1 MRFGEKVSWGRKFHG
16 SKIWKFGKNPCDYP
30 ERFTNNSAGR
40 VIMGSAIKSRERRSQ
55 CRRILL
61 KGMNV
66 NPTKEF
72 IQFLF
77 IARGSSGELRT
88 QLYLAIELKFIDND
102 KGRQL
107 VEQSRKL
114 SAMLSKLIK
123 TRREYF

>member
-1 MRFGEKVSWGRKFHG
+1 MGKKISRFEDLEVWKESMRL
-16 SKIWKFGKNPCDYP
+16 
-30 ERFTNNSAGR
+30 
-40 VIMGSAIKSRERRSQ
+40 SREIYKQFSGSRDYGFRDQIQRAAVSVPSNIAEGYERQ
-55 CRRILL
+55 S
-61 KGMNV
+61 N
-66 NPTKEF
+66 KEF